1 MIISSW
7 NVNGLRAAARKGE
20 LKTWLDRSRAD
31 IACIQETKGSA
42 EQFAFLD
49 DQFPDYEK
57 AYRAAQQKGYSG
69 VSTWA
74 RGIGTHR
81 FTEGLDGHDDPE
93 GRALRLDF
101 GAWTLL
107 NIYFPNGGKS
117 DDAWR
122 YKLEFY
128 EQILTYMNRL
138 RKDGRRVLV
147 VGDANVAHEEIDI
160 ARPKENDGKIGFHP
174 KERAWVDRLL
184 ANGWSDAFR
193 ERHPDEVVYSYWHLI
208 SRARER
214 NVGWRIDYLFCD
226 EADLPAIGPIRY
238 DTDQMGSDH
247 CPLTFELDA
256 ERHAERENANRR
268 RP

>member
-20 LKTWLDRSRAD
+20 LKTWLEKSRAD
-31 IACIQETKGSA
+31 IACIQETKGNA

-49 DQFPDYEK
+49 EEFPDYEK
-57 AYRAAQQKGYSG
+57 AYRSAQQKGYSG
-69 VSTWA
+69 VSIWT
-74 RGIGTHR
+74 RDIGAHDSI
-81 FTEGLDGHDDPE
+81 EGLNGDDDPE

-101 GAWTLL
+101 GEWTLL

-117 DDAWR
+117 DEAWR

-128 EQILTYMNRL
+128 ETVQRHMNEL
-138 RKDGRRVLV
+138 RKAGRQVLV
-147 VGDANVAHEEIDI
+147 VGDVNVAHEEIDI
-160 ARPKENDGKIGFHP
+160 ARPKDNDGKIGFHP

-184 ANGWSDAFR
+184 EDGWVDAFR
-193 ERHPDEVVYSYWHLI
+193 EQRSDEIVYSYWHLI

-226 EADLPAIGPIRY
+226 RADLSRIGPVRY
-238 DTDQMGSDH
+238 DTEQMGSDH
-247 CPLTFELDA
+247 CPLTFELDV
-256 ERHAERENANRR
+256 RL
-268 RP
+268 